1 MMVTKAYHPIACL
14 SGIGFLEPKAIGN
27 IQITF
32 PQYLKESI
40 KFHFVKEIYI
50 DKYVSYQR

>member
-1 MMVTKAYHPIACL
+1 MVTKAYHPIACL